1 MNLKAHLYS
10 WQMQPLLDNRRYHQ
24 IIALQNA
31 ARTSQTPQRDLT
43 RYWPP
48 ISKCSN
54 GQFAPFKIPS
64 SLLNTHKDPSLL
76 SSSSQYEVSVNS
88 YTYFVYLCVDSVSC
102 QFIYSMGSLSTGHV
116 FTFMYISIN
125 IMINDKSSD

>member
-1 MNLKAHLYS
+1 M
-10 WQMQPLLDNRRYHQ
+10 
-24 IIALQNA
+24 
-31 ARTSQTPQRDLT
+31 
-43 RYWPP
+43 
-48 ISKCSN
+48 
-54 GQFAPFKIPS
+54 KI
-64 SLLNTHKDPSLL
+64 NKNYVTT
-76 SSSSQYEVSVNS
+76 EVSVNS